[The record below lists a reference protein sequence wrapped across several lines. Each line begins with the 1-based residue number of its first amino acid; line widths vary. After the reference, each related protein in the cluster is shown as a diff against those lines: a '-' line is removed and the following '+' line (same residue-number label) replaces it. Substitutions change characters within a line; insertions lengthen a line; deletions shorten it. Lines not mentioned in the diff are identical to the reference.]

1 MDVSRLGHSY
11 SSREASPPI
20 KDDNPYNLPDLGS
33 SSAEGLKFAER
44 KPMETRLSHDRIE
57 ILNNHWSEDR
67 ALISLRMSGLHD
79 PNGNA
84 DVKLRSPLLQ
94 KGAQSM
100 AKAWVSEPLKQAWE
114 TREVSGS
121 ALTALGLG
129 LAGVAGAVY
138 SSEEV
143 KSRVT
148 LMQND
153 VGEDYKLKTSLG
165 VTSGDGKVDM
175 STAKLTLS
183 PRSES
188 ANTHWNL
195 DLEYRT
201 SEDRIGLSYQRHVS
215 RVQVGP
221 SEGFSYLQAGI
232 SHDNKQGTMGHISYH
247 LSF

>member
-1 MDVSRLGHSY
+1 MDVSRLGYSY
-11 SSREASPPI
+11 QAPEATPKASEA
-20 KDDNPYNLPDLGS
+20 NPYNLPDLGS
-33 SSAEGLKFAER
+33 SSAEGLEFAQR
-44 KPMETRLSHDRIE
+44 KPLETRLSHDRID
-57 ILNNHWSEDR
+57 IMNNHWSQDR
-67 ALISLRMSGLHD
+67 ALVSLRMSGLHD
-79 PNGNA
+79 PQGA
-84 DVKLRSPLLQ
+84 DLKLRSPMLQ
-94 KGAQSM
+94 KGAQGL
-100 AKAWVSEPLKQAWE
+100 AKEWISEPLKEAWE

-143 KSRVT
+143 KSRIT

-153 VGEDYKLKTSLG
+153 VGEDFKLKTSLG
-165 VTSGDGKVDM
+165 ITSGDGNVDM

-183 PRSES
+183 PRSQGS
-188 ANTHWNL
+188 HTNWNL

-201 SEDRIGLSYQRHVS
+201 SEDRVGLSYQRHVS

-232 SHDNKQGTMGHISYH
+232 SHDSKQGTTGHISYH
-247 LSF
+247 LNF